1 MLIFTII
8 FKAHI
13 YLYFLGLNAR
23 NLMYE
28 IFTVKQ
34 SAALVL
40 VHVSQEGILLRRFI
54 SGLLKEFLIKL

>member
-1 MLIFTII
+1 MS
-8 FKAHI
+8 
-13 YLYFLGLNAR
+13 LYFLGLNAR